1 MQQPTPA
8 QGATAVP
15 HAHPESSAW
24 LLRTT
29 LALVQAALAGGAL
42 LDELTA
48 RHPVL
53 RQRLDEAADAG
64 LDELTLPEAVARLDL
79 RLQGA
84 ALPATAQ
91 QDPLSRLQVA
101 LGLCPGGV
109 GCFVLAAL
117 ADLDPALAPLLDE
130 VHGDSGRPTRST
142 LLATFGAAATAAALP
157 ALAEAGFLVDA
168 PGARRR
174 ALAVPQ
180 ALAEAAAGLPPLAT
194 AGIWRR
200 TALDALPALQQLI
213 LPRRLMATLQDS
225 LQSPPGTWLLRGPAG
240 SGRRTLAA
248 AVAQGHGLGLLECRA
263 PWGSAAAAQA
273 APLTGALA
281 VLMGALPLLSANP
294 APGEGLPW
302 PLPAA
307 APGGIALRLPR
318 QGGVELDG
326 RDATVIDLD
335 APDRDERRLHWQH
348 ALGGLEPAQA
358 LLALRLPRGTLHRAA
373 AHARARPIDAAVLAE
388 RLARAHLPLEGVA
401 RELPALAARER
412 LVLPQATQQD
422 FDTLVARCRHREAL
436 AERAAM
442 GHGAGVRALFKG
454 GSGAGKTLA
463 ARALAA
469 ALQRPLYRVDLA
481 AAVSKYIGETERNL
495 ERVFEA
501 AEALDIVLLL
511 DEGDALL
518 AGRTQVSNA
527 VDRYANLETNYLL
540 QRLEAYD
547 GVLVVTSNAPER
559 IDTAFARRI
568 DVTLEF
574 PPPDVDSRFALWLAH
589 LDPGHQVSA
598 ARLDL
603 VSWRCALSGGQIRN
617 AALHATL
624 LALEQGGTVG
634 DAQLLAALEQEYRKA
649 GQHCPTLDEDEL
661 A

>member
-1 MQQPTPA
+1 MPLPSPDHD
-8 QGATAVP
+8 ATAMP
-15 HAHPESSAW
+15 RPDPAPSPW

-29 LALVQAALAGGAL
+29 LSLVQATLAGGGS

-64 LDELTLPEAVARLDL
+64 LHGLTLAEAVNRLDL
-79 RLQGA
+79 QLQSA
-84 ALPATAQ
+84 ALLPTAQ
-91 QDPLSRLQVA
+91 QDPLSRLQTG

-117 ADLDPALAPLLDE
+117 TELDPALTPLIDE
-130 VHGDSGRPTRST
+130 LHGDGGRPTRST
-142 LLATFGAAATAAALP
+142 LLASFGAAATAAALP
-157 ALAEAGFLVDA
+157 ALAGAGFLVDA
-168 PGARRR
+168 PMTRRR
-174 ALAVPQ
+174 TLAVPQ
-180 ALAEAAAGLPPLAT
+180 ALAEAAAGLPVLASV
-194 AGIWRR
+194 GLWRHSPV
-200 TALDALPALQQLI
+200 TALPALQQLI
-213 LPRRLMATLQDS
+213 LPPQLMATLQRS
-225 LQSPPGTWLLRGPAG
+225 LLAPAAVWLLRGPAG

-248 AVAQGHGLGLLECRA
+248 ALAQGQGLGLLACRA

-273 APLTGALA
+273 AALTGALA
-281 VLMGALPLLSANP
+281 LLMGALPLLSASP

-302 PLPAA
+302 PLAGAA
-307 APGGIALRLPR
+307 AGPAALRLPR
-318 QGGVELDG
+318 QGGVDLEG
-326 RDATVIDLD
+326 RDATVIDLS
-335 APDRDERRLHWQH
+335 APDSAERRLHWRR
-348 ALGGLEPAQA
+348 ALGGQEPEPA
-358 LLALRLPRGTLHRAA
+358 LLALRLPRGTLHRSAAQAQPPDAA
-373 AHARARPIDAAVLAE
+373 ALTQ

-401 RELPALAARER
+401 RELPPLAARES
-412 LVLPQATQQD
+412 LVLPLATQQD

-442 GHGAGVRALFKG
+442 GHSAGVRALFKG

-501 AEALDIVLLL
+501 AESLDIVLLL

-559 IDTAFARRI
+559 IDPAFARRI

-574 PPPDVDSRFALWLAH
+574 PPPDVDGRFALWLAH
-589 LDPGHQVSA
+589 LDPGHHVSA

-603 VSWRCALSGGQIRN
+603 LSWRCALSGGQIRN

-624 LALEQGGTVG
+624 LAMAQGRSVG
-634 DAQLLAALEQEYRKA
+634 DDQLLAALEHEYRKA
-649 GQHCPTLDEDEL
+649 GQHCPTLDEDGL

>member
-1 MQQPTPA
+1 
-8 QGATAVP
+8 
-15 HAHPESSAW
+15 
-24 LLRTT
+24 
-29 LALVQAALAGGAL
+29 
-42 LDELTA
+42 
-48 RHPVL
+48 
-53 RQRLDEAADAG
+53 
-64 LDELTLPEAVARLDL
+64 
-79 RLQGA
+79 
-84 ALPATAQ
+84 
-91 QDPLSRLQVA
+91 
-101 LGLCPGGV
+101 
-109 GCFVLAAL
+109 
-117 ADLDPALAPLLDE
+117 
-130 VHGDSGRPTRST
+130 
-142 LLATFGAAATAAALP
+142 
-157 ALAEAGFLVDA
+157 
-168 PGARRR
+168 
-174 ALAVPQ
+174 
-180 ALAEAAAGLPPLAT
+180 
-194 AGIWRR
+194 
-200 TALDALPALQQLI
+200 
-213 LPRRLMATLQDS
+213 
-225 LQSPPGTWLLRGPAG
+225 
-240 SGRRTLAA
+240 
-248 AVAQGHGLGLLECRA
+248 
-263 PWGSAAAAQA
+263 
-273 APLTGALA
+273 
-281 VLMGALPLLSANP
+281 
-294 APGEGLPW
+294 
-302 PLPAA
+302 
-307 APGGIALRLPR
+307 LPR
-318 QGGVELDG
+318 QGGVDLEG
-326 RDATVIDLD
+326 RDATVIDLR
-335 APDRDERRLHWQH
+335 APDSAERRLHWQR
-348 ALGGLEPAQA
+348 ALGGDEPTPA

-373 AHARARPIDAAVLAE
+373 AHTMPLDAAALAE

-401 RELPALAARER
+401 RELPPLAARER

-501 AEALDIVLLL
+501 AEAQDIVLLL

-589 LDPGHQVSA
+589 LDPWHQVSA

-603 VSWRCALSGGQIRN
+603 VSWRCTLSGGQIRN

-624 LALEQGGTVG
+624 LALEHGGAVG
-634 DAQLLAALEQEYRKA
+634 DTQLLAALEQEYRKA
-649 GQHCPTLDEDEL
+649 GQHCPTLDEDEG